1 MVIFLLRIWA
11 WLCSW
16 FRSPAL
22 PPVLSPFL
30 LEEVPFIPFEEP
42 VAEVV
47 PLVAEPEEAPPEKP
61 TRVIITIGARA
72 ICRNNGTFATAHGT
86 NHTLRM

>member
-30 LEEVPFIPFEEP
+30 LEEVPFIPE
-42 VAEVV
+42 V
-47 PLVAEPEEAPPEKP
+47 PLVELAEEVEEIPEATPEKP